1 MDWRDRPH
9 LEASATRIVLVTDPL
24 QPVSFCDERF
34 DAVVEWRFVCPGRK
48 KHEKHACTWKTGRG
62 VGWNVWITTMG
73 LLAAG
78 LAWRMMG
85 GWCSW
90 NRAPEDP
97 DRRSCW
103 CWHSLC
109 LCLRQSLPSWV
120 RRCGCKLTTASD
132 SSGSSKSTRRI
143 GLFLPLGAMP
153 QNPAASVPVYA
164 VFFQASHFDDFLFRF
179 DVFFTK
185 FQLGRYLTNRLPH
198 LGSPVSAR

>member
-90 NRAPEDP
+90 NRAPENP
-97 DRRSCW
+97 DRRCCW

-120 RRCGCKLTTASD
+120 RRCGCNNRIRFLWLVEKHSTAQSLLTLRSH
-132 SSGSSKSTRRI
+132 GSKPG
-143 GLFLPLGAMP
+143 GL
-153 QNPAASVPVYA
+153 
-164 VFFQASHFDDFLFRF
+164 
-179 DVFFTK
+179 
-185 FQLGRYLTNRLPH
+185 
-198 LGSPVSAR
+198 SARLRRFFSGFAF